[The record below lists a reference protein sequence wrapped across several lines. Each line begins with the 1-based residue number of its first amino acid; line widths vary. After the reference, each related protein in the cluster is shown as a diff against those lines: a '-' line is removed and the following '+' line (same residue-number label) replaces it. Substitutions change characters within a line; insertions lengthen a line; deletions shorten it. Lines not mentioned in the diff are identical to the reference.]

1 MTVTLPLPFRASR
14 VLLQG
19 NPLLAEPGV
28 ALDVVGIEL
37 EPRIHAGW
45 RRRVVRVARH
55 LGWPAPR
62 IAAVLEVER
71 RVLSFTAPQD
81 QLQTAREANEW
92 ALCACVVRRDPG
104 HWSAVRD
111 ALRAAAV
118 MEADPCCPCLAA
130 EIDERAALAR
140 LRQLSQAEAR
150 ARALD

>member
-19 NPLLAEPGV
+19 NLLLAEPGV
-28 ALDVVGIEL
+28 ALDVVGIDL
-37 EPRIHAGW
+37 EPLIRAGW

-62 IAAVLEVER
+62 IAAVLDDER
-71 RVLSFTAPQD
+71 RVLSFTAPCD

-111 ALRAAAV
+111 ALRAAAIA
-118 MEADPCCPCLAA
+118 EIDPGRPCIAA
-130 EIDERAALAR
+130 EIDEPAAFAR
-140 LRQLSQAEAR
+140 LRQLSRAEAQ
-150 ARALD
+150 ARATA